1 MYFYPDMNL
10 QETLENI
17 KTTALS
23 ELDTITSQAD
33 LSAWEIRFLGRKG
46 ELALALKNLA
56 TLTQEEKRIV
66 GPLANDIKNSL
77 HTLFRAR
84 SVSFSQREI
93 RSETLDVTVP
103 TYPSVGH
110 LHPITLIE
118 REVREIFTRLGF
130 TVYRGPE
137 LEEAKY
143 NFDALNFPKDH
154 PARDMQ
160 DTFWVKTAGGTS
172 QKGVTKEKEDEYVMR
187 THTSPGQVRYMKK
200 HKPPL
205 RIIIPGKVYRN
216 EATDA
221 THDHTFHQFEC
232 LMVDVAPKVSI
243 ATFKYLA
250 ETFFREFFGKKVN
263 VRLRPCYFPFTE
275 PSFEFDISC
284 MICAEPTK
292 GKEKETCSTCKGTR
306 WIEIGGAGM
315 VHQSVFEASGYPRG
329 KYQGFA
335 WGFGLTRLALMK
347 YGINDI
353 RLLTSGDIRFLQQF

>member
-1 MYFYPDMNL
+1 MTL

-17 KTTALS
+17 QSTATAELANLTTEA
-23 ELDTITSQAD
+23 EVA
-33 LSAWEIRFLGRKG
+33 AWEIRFLGRKG
-46 ELALALKNLA
+46 ELANALKGLA
-56 TLTQEEKRIV
+56 GLSLEEKKVV
-66 GPLANDIKNSL
+66 GPLANTIKTEL
-77 HTLFRAR
+77 HTLLEKSREK
-84 SVSFSQREI
+84 FSPT
-93 RSETLDVTVP
+93 TLKKEEVDVTVP
-103 TYPSVGH
+103 VYPTVGH

-118 REVREIFTRLGF
+118 REIRDIFTRLGF
-130 TVYRGPE
+130 SVYRGPE

-160 DTFWVKTAGGTS
+160 DTFWIHEP
-172 QKGVTKEKEDEYVMR
+172 KGKQGEHVMR

-200 HKPPL
+200 HKPPF

-221 THDHTFHQFEC
+221 THEHTFHQFEC
-232 LMVDVAPKVSI
+232 LMVDEAPKVTI

-263 VRLRPCYFPFTE
+263 VRLRPSFFPFTE

-284 MICAEPTK
+284 MICSGREKKGTEP
-292 GKEKETCSTCKGTR
+292 CATCKGSR

-315 VHQSVFEASGYPRG
+315 VHQNVFEAAGYPKG

-335 WGFGLTRLALMK
+335 WGFGITRLALMK
-347 YGINDI
+347 YGITDI
-353 RLLTSGDIRFLQQF
+353 RLLMNADIRFLEQF

>member
-1 MYFYPDMNL
+1 MQIYPVMTL

-17 KTTALS
+17 QKTALQ
-23 ELDTITSQAD
+23 ELES
-33 LSAWEIRFLGRKG
+33 LSSLDALAAWEIQFLGRKG
-46 ELALALKNLA
+46 ELATALKGLA
-56 TLTQEEKRIV
+56 KLSLEEKKTV
-66 GPLANDIKNSL
+66 GPLANTLKAGL
-77 HTLFRAR
+77 HAALENKKT
-84 SVSFSQREI
+84 SFVQSRVKK
-93 RSETLDVTVP
+93 ETIDVTVP
-103 TYPSVGH
+103 VYPTVGH
-110 LHPITLIE
+110 LHPITLME
-118 REVREIFTRLGF
+118 RQVREIFTRLGF

-143 NFDALNFPKDH
+143 NFDMLNFPKDH

-160 DTFWVKTAGGTS
+160 DTFWVRALTAPTKNAPQ
-172 QKGVTKEKEDEYVMR
+172 QKETEDQYVMR

-216 EATDA
+216 EATDP

-243 ATFKYLA
+243 ATFKYVA
-250 ETFFREFFGKKVN
+250 ETFFKEFFGKKVS
-263 VRLRPCYFPFTE
+263 VRLRPCFFPFTE

-284 MICAEPTK
+284 TLCPDQAK
-292 GKEKETCSTCKGTR
+292 GGVCSTCKGAR

-315 VHQSVFEASGYPRG
+315 VHQNVFEAAGYPRG

-335 WGFGLTRLALMK
+335 WGFGLTRLALLK

-353 RLLTSGDIRFLQQF
+353 RLLTSGDVRFLKQFSL